1 MKIFVHLL
9 ALVLLVVLA
18 IPATAQGP
26 GEGGIIIEPNIGD
39 DVATMNPILANDVN
53 SARITSF
60 LFPALIGVDPAT
72 GVYAPN
78 TPGSM
83 STALDVSEDG
93 LTYTF
98 TIHPDWNWSD
108 GTPITAN
115 DWIYAYNAIA
125 SGETSTPRTVALPLI
140 ESVEA
145 PDDKT
150 LVIHINSPACNALS
164 LLVDIQPLPAHAVEA
179 QINGDFSL
187 IDDMD
192 FNMNPTVTAGPFK
205 FASFASGNQVGLEAD
220 QNYPYTESG
229 FVLPT
234 GFIYKNVPD
243 TNVALEQ
250 FLAGEVNVFINTPP
264 ERYQELRD
272 LESQGVLQTF
282 QSSVSEYY
290 WVAFNLGNPANP
302 QNGVDDAGN
311 IIEQDP
317 HPILGDVRVRQALTM
332 ALDMD
337 AIIEGA
343 VFGEAERVGSHTIPT
358 SWAHNSD
365 VPLTPYDPDGAV
377 ALLNEAGWSDEDGDG
392 ILEAHGAMYAEDGA
406 PLAITLT
413 TDAGDIPRETA
424 GEIITDQWTRIGV
437 DVNYTPMDFNVAI
450 EQLIGQT
457 FDASLLWWQ
466 LQYPF
471 DPDFSFAF
479 NPENDIVGGGF
490 NFVSYNNPEV
500 SDLLNQA
507 NNLPGCDT
515 EARKELYG
523 QAQLGLAE
531 DAPYIFMYTP
541 NTMIG
546 ARGIEGFNPYPNQL
560 YWNVPEWNVI
570 GGV

>member
-1 MKIFVHLL
+1 MKIYVHLL
-9 ALVLLVVLA
+9 ALALLVVLA
-18 IPATAQGP
+18 VPVAAQ

-53 SARITSF
+53 SGRITAL
-60 LFPALIGVDPAT
+60 LFPQLIGADPET
-72 GVYAPN
+72 GVFAPN
-78 TPGSM
+78 TPQSM
-83 STALDVSEDG
+83 SSGLEISEDG
-93 LTYTF
+93 MTYTF

-115 DWIYAYNAIA
+115 DWIYAYNAIN
-125 SGETSTPRTVALPLI
+125 SGLTSTPRTVALPLI

-150 LVIHINSPACNALS
+150 LVIHINSPACNALN
-164 LLVDIQPLPAHAVEA
+164 LLTDIQPLPAHAIEA

-192 FNMNPTVTAGPFK
+192 FNMSPTVTAGPFK
-205 FASFASGNQVGLEAD
+205 FASFASGNQVAMEAD
-220 QNYPYTESG
+220 HNYPYTENG
-229 FVLPT
+229 FVNPT

-250 FLAGEVNVFINTPP
+250 FLAGEVNFFINTPP
-264 ERYQELRD
+264 ERYDELRA
-272 LESQGVLQTF
+272 LEAVGEIQTF
-282 QSSVSEYY
+282 QSSVNEYY
-290 WVAFNLGNPANP
+290 WIAFNTANPDNP
-302 QNGVDDAGN
+302 QNGVDDDGN
-311 IIEQDP
+311 IVEQDP

-343 VFGEAERVGSHTIPT
+343 VFGEATRVGSHTTPT
-358 SWAHNSD
+358 SWAHNPD
-365 VPLTPYDPDGAV
+365 VPLVAYDPEGAL
-377 ALLNEAGWSDEDGDG
+377 ALLDEAGWRDEDGDG
-392 ILEAHGAMYAEDGA
+392 ILEAHGALYAEDGT
-406 PLAITLT
+406 PLAFNLT
-413 TDAGDIPRETA
+413 VDAGDIVRETA
-424 GEIITDQWTRIGV
+424 GEIATDQWTRIGV
-437 DVNYTPMDFNVAI
+437 DVDYTPLDFNVAI
-450 EQLIGQT
+450 EQLVGQT

-466 LQYPF
+466 LAYPF

-500 SDLLNQA
+500 SALLEQA

-531 DAPYIFMYTP
+531 GAPYVFMYTP
-541 NTMIG
+541 NTLIA
-546 ARGIEGFNPYPNQL
+546 ARGIEGFSPFPNQPF
-560 YWNVPEWNVI
+560 WNVSEWNVI
-570 GGV
+570 GGA